1 MNVIEKLTQ
10 KDNTAAYHSL
20 LELEA
25 VSAESDELY
34 GYFEDFLQLL
44 SHRNSYVRIR
54 GFRMC
59 CAQAR
64 WDTENKLKYSL
75 PELLK
80 MLEDEKPA
88 AVRQCLAALP
98 VVSLYKP
105 ELCGEIAGK
114 LEKLDLTKYNDSM
127 RPLIEKDIA
136 RLQKS
141 LD

>member
-25 VSAESDELY
+25 ISAESGALY
-34 GYFEDFLQLL
+34 GYFEDFLRLL
-44 SHRNSYVRIR
+44 SHRSSFVRIR

-59 CAQAR
+59 CAQAP
-64 WDTENKLKYSL
+64 WDSGNKLGRNL
-75 PELLK
+75 AELLT

-98 VVSLYKP
+98 VVTLYKP
-105 ELCGEIAGK
+105 ELCGEIAEK
-114 LEKLDLTKYNDSM
+114 LENLDLTKYNDSM

-136 RLQKS
+136 QLKKS